1 MKSFRNPKYLERYED
16 VVFDLEQTL
25 NITPGNTNE
34 QKREGLRI
42 VADNSGEATPFDWYN
57 SRLSVDFK
65 VDKSA
70 DGTALTLTDHNGI
83 VNGSN
88 TLIKR
93 LSITANGRQVYDCD
107 YANHC
112 VNVKNLLEYNPSYAK
127 SVGTNEFYFPDTSR
141 YADEIKYTKRRVTH
155 RQNVAGNADEVGLM
169 LDDVNVNCNKGFAAR
184 KALLGTSAEV
194 NCEIPLN
201 RYSFFES
208 LEDELLPNTKIELN
222 SEFNHDK
229 NLIWRQGAADAAG
242 NSYKLIV
249 TRLQLFLARLV
260 FNSEG
265 QKLYMEN
272 YLKPYK

>member
-1 MKSFRNPKYLERYED
+1 MKSFINPKYLERYGD

-25 NITPGNTNE
+25 NINPGNANE
-34 QKREGLRI
+34 QKREGMRI

-65 VDKSA
+65 VDKLA

-83 VNGSN
+83 VYGSN

-112 VNVKNLLEYNPSYAK
+112 VDIKNLLEYNPSYAK
-127 SVGTNEFYFPDTSR
+127 SVETNEFYFPDTSR
-141 YADEIKYTKRRVTH
+141 HADKIKYTRRQVTH
-155 RQNVAGNADEVGLM
+155 RRNAANNGDEAGLM
-169 LDDVNVNCNKGFAAR
+169 LDDVNVNYNKGFAAR
-184 KALLGTSAEV
+184 KALLGLSAEV

-208 LEDELLPNTKIELN
+208 LEDKLLPNTKIRV
-222 SEFNHDK
+222 K
-229 NLIWRQGAADAAG
+229 
-242 NSYKLIV
+242 Y
-249 TRLQLFLARLV
+249 
-260 FNSEG
+260 
-265 QKLYMEN
+265 
-272 YLKPYK
+272 